1 MKVNSEEK
9 DSSNK
14 GFNGQ
19 NSSVEDDYSL
29 MQKSNDGGMLSLKE

>member
-19 NSSVEDDYSL
+19 GSSAEDYSL
-29 MQKSNDGGMLSLKE
+29 MQKSNDGGMLSSKE